1 MKHRKVKFPFLTLL
15 LSAAFIAFSLPST
28 SKTVTAGVVQNDVAM
43 VKTVTNKSDWRASD
57 GVSFSN
63 SGIRFSAS
71 LVSARAIRNE
81 KLNDYKVFGIEK
93 CFDAQISL
101 RISEL
106 PSDRKFGFA
115 FGLPYIS
122 NTVGTPGSSLFY
134 FSVSGETICCGLDYY
149 NEKELAQTVIE
160 EMPVYGATLGD
171 TLSAEISVFND
182 GSVRAKVGKNNS
194 AEKTELTCASNDFV
208 SGNGYCG
215 FGQLG
220 GEGNTEA
227 EISSAVIGSY
237 RYETPENMTYA
248 EDFSDNTYN
257 MDFFAGGSIGDSG
270 ETTVSDNK
278 LIFKNVNAAFLSSR
292 YDYSN
297 AVVDIDLLQ
306 EKKSAPVTIA
316 FGAKSCDVADRSP
329 ALLVEIGQR
338 EDGAFAVAF
347 KTKNGSSFVGLPLKY
362 DLLNAQNE
370 NGQVLNIR
378 VYCVDGK
385 VRVLMKYSD
394 EIGFS
399 EVAVFSLENHTPN
412 GKIQIQAYSS
422 GERLADFALGYVG
435 VGNLDYNGNEVPVTY
450 QSSDLF
456 VPTDYDYKDSWN
468 REDLPFHGVK

>member
-1 MKHRKVKFPFLTLL
+1 MKHRKVKFPFLSFL
-15 LSAAFIAFSLPST
+15 LSAAFIAFSFPSP
-28 SKTVTAGVVQNDVAM
+28 SKTVTAGVVQNDVAT

-57 GVSFSN
+57 GVSFS
-63 SGIRFSAS
+63 SRGIRFSTP

-81 KLNDYKVFGIEK
+81 KLNDYKAFGIEK
-93 CFDAQISL
+93 CFDAQISI

-122 NTVGTPGSSLFY
+122 NTAGTSGSSLFY
-134 FSVSGETICCGLDYY
+134 FSVSGENIYCGLDCYKE
-149 NEKELAQTVIE
+149 NETAETVIE
-160 EMPVYGATLGD
+160 EMAVSGAVVGD
-171 TLSAEISVFND
+171 TLSAEITVFND
-182 GSVRAKVGKNNS
+182 GSVTAKVCKNNS
-194 AEKTELTCASNDFV
+194 AGKTVLNCGSNGFV

-220 GEGNTEA
+220 GEGNTEV

-248 EDFSDNTYN
+248 EDFSGNAYN
-257 MDFFAGGSIGDSG
+257 MDVFAGGSLGDNG
-270 ETTVSDNK
+270 EMFVSDNR
-278 LIFKNVNAAFLSSR
+278 LVFKNVNAAFLSSR

-306 EKKSAPVTIA
+306 EKQSAPVAIA
-316 FGAKSCDVADRSP
+316 FGAKSCDVADRAP

-338 EDGAFAVAF
+338 EDGDFAVAF

-362 DLLNAQNE
+362 DPINAPDGNE
-370 NGQVLNIR
+370 PILNIR

-399 EVAVFSLENHTPN
+399 ETAVFSLENHTPN

-435 VGNLDYNGNEVPVTY
+435 VGNLDYNGNEVAVTY
-450 QSSDLF
+450 QSSNLF
-456 VPTDYDYKDSWN
+456 VPPDYDYQDPWN
-468 REDLPFHGVK
+468 TEDLPFHGVK